1 MLYHGTISRWHDD
14 KGYGFITQD
23 HTREELFFDLSDC
36 PPDGVRPQVGFVV
49 YFRRQQ
55 AANGKVS
62 ARQVQGK
69 VFTTP
74 PADSPPLPPLD
85 DVPAPVAVRQRNGRV
100 HGIALLLLLTAG
112 VAGYASLAGRRSAAP
127 ANTTTVS
134 SPLPAAT
141 PAAAT
146 TGFRCDG
153 RQHCS
158 QMNTLQEAAYFLQHC
173 PDTRMDGDNDGEP
186 CESQFAN

>member
-1 MLYHGTISRWHDD
+1 MLYHGTISRWNDD

-23 HTREELFFDLSDC
+23 NTKEELFFDLSDC
-36 PPDGVRPQVGFVV
+36 PPDGLRPQVGFVI

-55 AANGKVS
+55 GANDKVS

-69 VFTTP
+69 VFTAP

-85 DVPAPVAVRQRNGRV
+85 YVPVTTVPRRRNSRGYAIV
-100 HGIALLLLLTAG
+100 LLLLLTAG
-112 VAGYASLAGRRSAAP
+112 VAGYASYAGRSSAAP
-127 ANTTTVS
+127 ASVAIIST
-134 SPLPAAT
+134 PLPATT
-141 PAAAT
+141 PAMAT
-146 TGFRCDG
+146 VSLRCDG

-158 QMNTLQEAAYFLQHC
+158 QMNSLQEAAYFLQHC
-173 PDTRMDGDNDGEP
+173 PDTKMDGDNDGEP

>member
-14 KGYGFITQD
+14 KGFGFITQD

-36 PPDGVRPQVGFVV
+36 PPGGVRPQVGFVV
-49 YFRRQQ
+49 YFQRQQ

-69 VFTTP
+69 VFTAP
-74 PADSPPLPPLD
+74 PAASPPLPPLD
-85 DVPAPVAVRQRNGRV
+85 YVLAPAAPRQHHSRV
-100 HGIALLLLLTAG
+100 HGIVLLLLLTAG
-112 VAGYASLAGRRSAAP
+112 VAGYASYAGRSSAAP
-127 ANTTTVS
+127 ASRAINTS
-134 SPLPAAT
+134 RPATT

-146 TGFRCDG
+146 AGFRCDG

-173 PDTRMDGDNDGEP
+173 PDTRMDGDGDGQP
-186 CESQFAN
+186 CETQFAD